1 MIVEERIYEIK
12 VGMLPKM
19 LSLYEAEGMK
29 VQKAI
34 LGNMVGYFTTDIGDL
49 NLLIHMWGY
58 KDLNDR
64 ARRRTKL
71 FKNKQWLGYVS
82 QVRPW
87 IKSQKSR
94 ILIPAPFS
102 PIK

>member
-1 MIVEERIYEIK
+1 
-12 VGMLPKM
+12 MLA
-19 LSLYEAEGMK
+19 LYEAEAMEI
-29 VQKAI
+29 QKNI
-34 LGNMVGYFTTDIGDL
+34 LGNMVGYFTTDIGPL
-49 NLLIHMWGY
+49 NLLVHMWGY

-64 ARRRTKL
+64 ARRRTRL
-71 FKNKQWLGYVS
+71 FKNKQWLAYVA

-87 IKSQKSR
+87 IKAQESR

>member
-1 MIVEERIYEIK
+1 MIVEERIYEIE
-12 VGMLPKM
+12 VGKLAEMLA
-19 LSLYEAEGMK
+19 LYEAEGMK
-29 VQKAI
+29 VQKEI

-58 KDLNDR
+58 TDLNDR
-64 ARRRTKL
+64 ASRRARL
-71 FKNKQWLGYVS
+71 FENKQWLGYVS
-82 QVRPW
+82 KVRPW

-102 PIK
+102 PIR